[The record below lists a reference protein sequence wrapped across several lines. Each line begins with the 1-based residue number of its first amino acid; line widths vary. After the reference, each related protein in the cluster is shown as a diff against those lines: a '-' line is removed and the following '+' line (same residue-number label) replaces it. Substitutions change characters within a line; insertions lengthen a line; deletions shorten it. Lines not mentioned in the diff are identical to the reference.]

1 MFSLSRFAQIL
12 NQIKMTQS
20 NQRKSL
26 LKALLF
32 FQTLALVIYTV
43 YAVKNESWGLIQVFT
58 ENIYSLNWNGQFN
71 LDFSS
76 YLTLSGLW
84 IMWRNQWSFSS
95 IIIAIIAM
103 IIGIMAFA
111 PYLFYLLTVERG
123 DLKKVLV
130 GNRL

>member
-1 MFSLSRFAQIL
+1 
-12 NQIKMTQS
+12 MTQP

-26 LKALLF
+26 LKALLL

-84 IMWRNQWSFSS
+84 IMWRNQWSLSS